1 MSIRIIMIL
10 KLFNFFKYGL
20 VLVILICLKNNL
32 LMLTTD
38 SGVKSHQE
46 TIRLGHDSEFSTH
59 M

>member
-1 MSIRIIMIL
+1 MSVRIIMIL

-32 LMLTTD
+32 LVLTTD

-46 TIRLGHDSEFSTH
+46 NIRLVP
-59 M
+59 